1 MSDGEDISLPLV
13 SRRGVSLTTRIL
25 AVNVFVLGLIASSLL
40 YLDSYRNE
48 LLAERMR
55 QAGAEIEIAALALS
69 GTQPSALSASGVSA
83 SGVSGTGVSGTG
95 VSGTGRPGVS
105 GAAADLMVRI
115 GAARRVRLRL
125 FTAQGLLLAD
135 SFTLSPRGPA
145 FTLVDPASERFYIK
159 AARLLDRAMDAVLGD
174 PPVALWREAPP
185 GTVATASLW
194 PEIATAART
203 RGISV
208 RERYAPDRTPV
219 ITAAI
224 ALPAPAGAP
233 VGDARGLMLL
243 TERNDRDIT
252 SKVREARQN
261 IADVVA
267 VALLVSVF
275 LSLFLARTIVNP
287 LRLLVRA
294 AVRVRLGR
302 EREVVVPRLPE
313 RRDEIG
319 LLARAFSDMTTA
331 LRQRIDAV
339 ESFAADVAHEIKNPL
354 ASLRSALDVLD
365 TVEQPDL
372 RRQLLDIA
380 AHDVQR
386 IDRLITEIADAS
398 RIDAELSRTTFV
410 PVDMLALAAALVG
423 ARSRRL
429 AHEPS
434 LADQTAHDPARAPVR
449 LHVRQDG
456 DEAPVVPGD
465 PARLERVLENLLD
478 NAISF
483 SPPGGV
489 VDVVVAAHGGRVAV
503 VVSDDGPGIAPD
515 ARERV
520 FERFHSLRPEAEDFG
535 RHSGLGL
542 AIART
547 IVEAHQGTLSA
558 RDPQSPRL
566 GARLVVDL
574 PAWRQ

>member
-1 MSDGEDISLPLV
+1 MIEGEDISLPLV

-25 AVNVFVLGLIASSLL
+25 AVNVFVLGLIAASLL

-48 LLAERMR
+48 LVAERMR
-55 QAGAEIEIAALALS
+55 QAGAEAEITALALARAPI
-69 GTQPSALSASGVSA
+69 TA
-83 SGVSGTGVSGTG
+83 
-95 VSGTGRPGVS
+95 
-105 GAAADLMVRI
+105 GARAPITAGSRAPNMAGSRAPMPARATAETTDLMVRI
-115 GAARRVRLRL
+115 GTARRMRLRL
-125 FTAQGLLLAD
+125 FDAHGTLLAD
-135 SFTLSPRGPA
+135 SFALSPHGPA
-145 FTLVDPASERFYIK
+145 FTLADPARDRLFIK
-159 AARLLDRAMDAVLGD
+159 AARLLDRGMDALLGSK
-174 PPVALWREAPP
+174 PVAEWREP
-185 GTVATASLW
+185 GPGASAALW
-194 PEIATAART
+194 PEVATAARNEV
-203 RGISV
+203 IAV
-208 RERYAPDRTPV
+208 RERYAPDRTP
-219 ITAAI
+219 ILTAAI
-224 ALPAPAGAP
+224 ALPVAGEPA
-233 VGDARGLMLL
+233 VLL

-252 SKVREARQN
+252 TKVRDARQS
-261 IADVVA
+261 IADIVG
-267 VALLVSVF
+267 VALLVSVA

-302 EREVVVPRLPE
+302 ERAVVVPRLPE

-354 ASLRSALDVLD
+354 ASLRNALDVLEKVD
-365 TVEQPDL
+365 DPDL
-372 RRQLLDIA
+372 RRQLNDIA

-410 PVDMLALAAALVG
+410 PVDVLALAAGLVG
-423 ARSRRL
+423 ARERLPRRPGGPEAL
-429 AHEPS
+429 S
-434 LADQTAHDPARAPVR
+434 PAAETPASAPVR
-449 LHVRQDG
+449 LHVRLDG
-456 DEAPVVPGD
+456 EEAPVVPGD

-478 NAISF
+478 NAVSF

-489 VDVVVAAHGGRVAV
+489 VDVVVTAHGGRVCV
-503 VVSDDGPGIAPD
+503 EVSDDGPGIPFE

-520 FERFHSLRPEAEDFG
+520 FDRFHSLRPADEDFG

-547 IVEAHQGTLSA
+547 IVEAHHGTLTA
-558 RDPQSPRL
+558 RDPQGNHH

-574 PAWRQ
+574 PALKR